1 MLEGHLLEGHLLQAI
16 GLTRRFGSFVAVDD
30 VSFSVARGEVVG
42 FLGPNGAGKTT
53 SFRMLTGCL
62 GPTSGTV
69 RIAGFDLASRPTD
82 AKRQLGYLPEGSP
95 LPPELTVRE
104 YLLFR
109 ARLRGSGRGAP
120 SAVRS
125 AAERTRIDR
134 ELDVRIG
141 HLSRGYRQRVGLA
154 EVLLESPPVLL
165 LDEPTAGLDPNQVL
179 EVRELIRELGQDH
192 AVLLSTHV
200 LSEVTATCQRAV
212 VISAGKVA
220 ARAEIGSD
228 TSELE
233 ALFQRATGHS
243 SAVPRSTPRRTMDER
258 ESRT

>member
-1 MLEGHLLEGHLLQAI
+1 MLEAI
-16 GLTRRFGSFVAVDD
+16 GLTRRFGSFVAVED
-30 VSFSVARGEVVG
+30 VSFSVERGEVVG

-53 SFRMLTGCL
+53 SFRMLTGTL
-62 GPTSGTV
+62 GPTSGSV
-69 RIAGFDLASRPTD
+69 RIAGFDLASRPTE
-82 AKRQLGYLPEGSP
+82 AKRRLGYLPEGSP

-109 ARLRGSGRGAP
+109 ARLRGVGSDAP
-120 SAVRS
+120 EAVS
-125 AAERTRIDR
+125 HAALRTHVDR

-154 EVLLESPPVLL
+154 EVLLANPPVLL

-179 EVRELIRELGQDH
+179 EVRELITELGKDH

-200 LSEVTATCQRAV
+200 LSEVTATCQRAI
-212 VISAGKVA
+212 VIARGKITAKSEV
-220 ARAEIGSD
+220 GSG

-233 ALFQRATGHS
+233 TLFRRATL
-243 SAVPRSTPRRTMDER
+243 DEQPAARAR
-258 ESRT
+258 ESEPAT